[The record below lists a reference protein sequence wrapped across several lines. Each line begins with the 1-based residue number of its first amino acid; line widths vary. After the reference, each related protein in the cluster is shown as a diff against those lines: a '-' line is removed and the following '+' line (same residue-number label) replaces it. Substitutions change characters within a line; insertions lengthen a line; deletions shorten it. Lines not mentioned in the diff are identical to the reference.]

1 VAEEHL
7 DDVIEVAPDADEDQ
21 DEHEVLDPEVAAR
34 RAAALAHI
42 RRFGDP
48 VLKSR
53 AAAVDRFDHALH
65 SQIDR
70 MANLMH
76 DALGIGLAAP
86 QIGISQQLL
95 VYRVGPEGP
104 VIALVNPEI
113 EWTSDDAEPAEE
125 GCLSIPG
132 VLVDVERPVHVRV
145 RAQDEHGDDRV
156 VEASGLEAR
165 VIQHEVDHLNGVLIL
180 DRTTKDQRK
189 EAIRALREAEREA
202 A

>member
-7 DDVIEVAPDADEDQ
+7 DDVVEVAPDADEDH
-21 DEHEVLDPEVAAR
+21 DEHEVLDPQVAAR
-34 RAAALAHI
+34 RAAALTHI

-53 AAAVDRFDHALH
+53 AAPVDRFDHALH
-65 SQIDR
+65 AQIDR
-70 MANLMH
+70 MVGLMH

-104 VIALVNPEI
+104 VIALVNPYI

-132 VLVDVERPVHVRV
+132 ILVDVERPVYVRV
-145 RAQDEHGDDRV
+145 RAQDENGDDRV

-165 VIQHEVDHLNGVLIL
+165 VIQHELDHLNGVLIL